1 MKNDEAFI
9 LSVVKENEHAL
20 CYASDRLKNGYAI
33 VFAAVKNN
41 VHALNYAS

>member
-1 MKNDEAFI
+1 LKNDEAFI